1 MSKRRSKS
9 MRTRNKILAIAA
21 AFVAAFIVY
30 TLIVYTINGWQ
41 WDALFEYVLVAGG
54 IVCGFTA
61 VIAIADKIAGRK
73 AGKDNQNDS
82 DS

>member
-41 WDALFEYVLVAGG
+41 WDALFEYVLGAGG

>member
-1 MSKRRSKS
+1 

-41 WDALFEYVLVAGG
+41 WDALFEYVLGAGG

>member
-1 MSKRRSKS
+1 MSKGRSKS

-41 WDALFEYVLVAGG
+41 WDALFEYVLGAGG

-61 VIAIADKIAGRK
+61 IIAVADKIVGRK
-73 AGKDNQNDS
+73 TKEE
-82 DS
+82 

>member
-1 MSKRRSKS
+1 MRNSRSKS

-41 WDALFEYVLVAGG
+41 WDALFEYVLGAGG

-73 AGKDNQNDS
+73 AKEE
-82 DS
+82 

>member
-1 MSKRRSKS
+1 

-41 WDALFEYVLVAGG
+41 WDALFEYVLGAGG

-73 AGKDNQNDS
+73 AKEE
-82 DS
+82 